1 MADAEARAQEAAPE
15 AEVQELGV
23 LDQILTEGRFKTAEE
38 QDRARGAVQELVR
51 EILDETV
58 TYKKDIEAS
67 LNEQIAR
74 IDELLSA
81 QLNEVMHHEK
91 FKKLEASWRGLRYL
105 VSQTE
110 TGPLLKIKV
119 MSMAKEE
126 LMDDLTSGK
135 AEMAVDRSSLF
146 NKIYQE
152 EYNQYGG
159 TPYGALIG
167 DYEFD
172 QSGQDIRLLTRA
184 SELAASAHC
193 PFLTAASPE
202 MFGFSSYTE
211 LRNVYEME
219 SAFEGVRYAQ
229 WRAFR
234 ESEDSR
240 YVALTMPRM
249 LIREPYGRTTVPV
262 KEFDFTEDVT
272 GKDHDKY
279 LWANAAWGL
288 GASVTKAFAD
298 YGWCARIRGVTS
310 GGRVE
315 GLPTHAFETD
325 SGDIAMKCPTETLI
339 PEDQEFE
346 LAKLGF
352 VPLTNEKNTA
362 NAVFFSVQSAQKPKE
377 YSGTGGDAA
386 TANAALAAQLP
397 YLFAASRFSHYLKKM
412 VLEWVGAYATRSEL
426 QSKLQNWIG
435 DYVLKGEGAAESEK
449 AKKPLSDARIDVVE
463 NPRKPGTYQA
473 VAYLRPHFQLDAVD
487 FSMRLVADV
496 PEAKK

>member
-1 MADAEARAQEAAPE
+1 MAEAEAGKQEAPAEAQEA
-15 AEVQELGV
+15 ELSV
-23 LDQILTEGRFKTAEE
+23 LDQILTEGRFKTEDEE
-38 QDRARGAVQELVR
+38 SRAKGAVQELVR

-58 TYKKDIEAS
+58 TYKKDIEAT

-74 IDELLSA
+74 IDEVLSA

-110 TGPLLKIKV
+110 TGPMLKIKV
-119 MSMAKEE
+119 MSISKDEI
-126 LMDDLTSGK
+126 MDDLTSGK
-135 AEMAVDRSSLF
+135 AEMAVDRSNLF

-167 DYEFD
+167 DYEFSN
-172 QSGQDIRLLTRA
+172 SGQDAKLLTRA

-193 PFLTAASPE
+193 PFLSAASPE
-202 MFGFSSYTE
+202 MFGFSSFTE
-211 LRNVYEME
+211 LRNVYELE

-249 LIREPYGRTTVPV
+249 LIREPYGRETVPV
-262 KEFDFTEDVT
+262 KDFDFNEDVT
-272 GKDHDKY
+272 GKEHEKY

-298 YGWCARIRGVTS
+298 HGWCARIRGVTS
-310 GGRVE
+310 GGKVE
-315 GLPTHAFETD
+315 ELPTHTFETD
-325 SGDIAMKCPTETLI
+325 SGDVAMKCPTETLI

-352 VPLTNEKNTA
+352 APLTNEKGTA

-377 YSGTGGDAA
+377 YTGPGGDVA
-386 TANAALAAQLP
+386 TANAALSAQLP

-412 VLEWVGAYATRSEL
+412 VLEWVGTYTTRGEL
-426 QSKLQNWIG
+426 EQKLQNWIG
-435 DYVLKGEGAAESEK
+435 EYVLKSEGAAESEK
-449 AKKPLSDARIDVVE
+449 AKKPLSDARIEVVE
-463 NPRKPGTYQA
+463 NPRRPGTYQA
-473 VAYLRPHFQLDAVD
+473 VAYMRPHFQLDAVD

-496 PEAKK
+496 PEPT

>member
-1 MADAEARAQEAAPE
+1 MAEAEAKDQEVAAE
-15 AEVQELGV
+15 EQVAELGV
-23 LDQILTEGRFKTAEE
+23 LDQILSEGRFKTDQEE
-38 QDRARGAVQELVR
+38 SRAKSAVQELVR

-58 TYKKDIEAS
+58 TYKKDIEAT

-74 IDELLSA
+74 IDELLTA
-81 QLNEVMHHEK
+81 QLNEVMHSEK

-110 TGPLLKIKV
+110 TGAMLKLKV
-119 MSMAKEE
+119 MSASKED

-135 AEMAVDRSSLF
+135 AEMAVDRSNLF
-146 NKIYQE
+146 NKIYQD

-167 DYEFD
+167 DFEFD
-172 QSGQDIRLLTRA
+172 NSGQDVKLLTRA

-202 MFGFSSYTE
+202 MLGFTNFTE
-211 LRNVYEME
+211 LRNVYELE

-234 ESEDSR
+234 ETEDSR

-249 LIREPYGRTTVPV
+249 LIREPYGRETVPV
-262 KEFDFTEDVT
+262 KDFDFEEDVT
-272 GKDHDKY
+272 GKEHDKY

-288 GASVTKAFAD
+288 GAAVTKAFAES
-298 YGWCARIRGVTS
+298 GWCARIRGVTS
-310 GGRVE
+310 GGMVE
-315 GLPTHAFETD
+315 GLPTHTFEAD
-325 SGDIAMKCPTETLI
+325 SGDVVMKCPTETLI

-352 VPLTNEKNTA
+352 VPLTNEKGTA
-362 NAVFFSVQSAQKPKE
+362 NAVFFSVQSANRPKE
-377 YSGTGGDAA
+377 YMGKDGDAA
-386 TANAALAAQLP
+386 TANAALSAQLP

-412 VLEWVGAYATRSEL
+412 VLEWVGMYTTREEL
-426 QSKLQNWIG
+426 EQKLQNWIAE
-435 DYVLKGEGAAESEK
+435 YVLLNPGASETEK
-449 AKKPLSDARIDVVE
+449 AKKPLSDAKIKVEE

-473 VAYLRPHFQLDAVD
+473 VAWLKPHFQLDAVD
-487 FSMRLVADV
+487 FSMRLVAEV
-496 PEAKK
+496 PEGS